1 MVALWCGYCY
11 QYHYGNGYNCQN
23 VGVVI
28 GIVANIIVQLIVC
41 AFVVMSANPTAIS
54 VSTSIINVVM
64 FTLVN

>member
-1 MVALWCGYCY
+1 M
-11 QYHYGNGYNCQN
+11 
-23 VGVVI
+23 GVVI